1 VDIFAS
7 VLACC
12 SVSQMT
18 VLLMNPKVP
27 YRAFEGDSTNV
38 LALFR
43 TPLGMPAWPRDP
55 QAYRAKSYPALEAL
69 SLLIRSLE
77 VLQERRPI
85 LQRPSN
91 AAVGARGLFHKCST
105 LSRLLNPSLPE
116 IHCRNIPGAGMSGI
130 GIVQLLPP
138 AWDLK
143 LQRQRD
149 CDRTRKG
156 LVRGAA
162 KASAGTAEAKLVC
175 GGKEWEA
182 VQRALEGNPDALAT
196 LFAPDQARLY
206 RSAFSLLRNKE
217 DAQDALQDALL
228 SAYLKLRSFEG
239 RSRFSTWLT
248 RIVLNAALINRR
260 KLHSHP
266 HVSLDEIVHA
276 EPKIP
281 DATMIDAHPN
291 PEQAFRQME
300 NRSTVV
306 GAIHWLSSS
315 LRSALHLRY
324 LQGFSIKEA
333 AELEGVS
340 TGVMKS
346 RSLRARRQLANRLDV
361 RSLNLQPRGAVDLA
375 DRSELRAN
383 GYISVRKEQC
393 HDRLGSEEEC

>member
-1 VDIFAS
+1 
-7 VLACC
+7 
-12 SVSQMT
+12 
-18 VLLMNPKVP
+18 
-27 YRAFEGDSTNV
+27 
-38 LALFR
+38 
-43 TPLGMPAWPRDP
+43 
-55 QAYRAKSYPALEAL
+55 
-69 SLLIRSLE
+69 
-77 VLQERRPI
+77 
-85 LQRPSN
+85 
-91 AAVGARGLFHKCST
+91 
-105 LSRLLNPSLPE
+105 
-116 IHCRNIPGAGMSGI
+116 MSGI
-130 GIVQLLPP
+130 RIVQLLPP

-143 LQRQRD
+143 RQRQRD
-149 CDRTRKG
+149 CGRTRKG
-156 LVRGAA
+156 LVSGAA
-162 KASAGTAEAKLVC
+162 KASAGTTEAKLVS
-175 GGKEWEA
+175 GGEEWEA
-182 VQRALEGNPDALAT
+182 VQRALAGNPDALET
-196 LFAPDQARLY
+196 LFARDQARLY

-248 RIVLNAALINRR
+248 RIVLNAALMNRR
-260 KLHSHP
+260 KLHAHP
-266 HVSLDEIVHA
+266 QMSLDEIMHD

-281 DATMIDAHPN
+281 DATMVDARPN

-306 GAIHWLSSS
+306 GALHRLSPS

-340 TGVMKS
+340 TAVMKS

-361 RSLNLQPRGAVDLA
+361 GSLNLQPRRAVDFA